1 MSLINIEKSRNSGSP
16 IEMYKFFSDS
26 FTTPYYFT
34 SSTESQTYQSQ
45 TYTPVAG
52 LKRSTI
58 EMAKGAEANAI
69 TIEMDGGNE
78 LAKRYIRYLPPKAV
92 WVHIYRKHVLDA
104 DNEVSLYWQ
113 GRVSGVSHE
122 GSLASFTCEPMITAL
137 SKRGLEYTF
146 SSTCNNMFGDSL
158 CQVNLN
164 DYTFT
169 APIVGLDSTIITSPT
184 FSIFPTTLTAVP
196 EGYWTTGFVTRVSN
210 GDIKHIIAHGT
221 EIGSGYT
228 TSQIKIITPFE
239 DLQTSETITVTA
251 GCSHSF
257 DVCRSKFD
265 NAINF
270 NGTPF
275 TGDNPF
281 QKNISL

>member
-1 MSLINIEKSRNSGSP
+1 MSLVNIEKSRNSGSP

-92 WVHIYRKHVLDA
+92 WVHIYRKHVLDT
-104 DNEVSLYWQ
+104 DNEVVLAWI

-137 SKRGLEYTF
+137 SKRGLEYNF
-146 SSTCNNMFGDSL
+146 GSVCNNMLYDTG
-158 CQVNLN
+158 CGVNIN
-164 DYTFT
+164 DYTFN
-169 APIVGLDSTIITSPT
+169 APIISINGNDITSST
-184 FSIFPTTLTAVP
+184 FSVFPTTMTAVP
-196 EGYWTTGFVTRVSN
+196 NGYWVTGFVTRSN
-210 GDIKHIIAHGT
+210 GDIKHITAHS
-221 EIGSGYT
+221 GST
-228 TSQIKIITPFE
+228 ITLLTPFE
-239 DLQTSETITVTA
+239 NLSTGETITVSA
-251 GCSHSF
+251 GCQH
-257 DVCRSKFD
+257 DLQTCISKFG

-270 NGTPF
+270 LAFPYTSDNK
-275 TGDNPF
+275 NPF
-281 QKNISL
+281 ASRIDL